1 MSHDLLSYK
10 EARIEA
16 LLQKIKDL
24 ELEKAVNTAHGGS
37 KRRVRGS
44 VKERNNAAR
53 KDKGKLCRPST

>member
-24 ELEKAVNTAHGGS
+24 ELENEKLATYIYELCDKDCPNDY
-37 KRRVRGS
+37 KKI
-44 VKERNNAAR
+44 VKQ
-53 KDKGKLCRPST
+53 DVFKG